1 MVGFEENGSS
11 GFTMTVDSS
20 RIKRR
25 YFFEN
30 RLRHDSQAL
39 SRNITVMISTDAYDQ
54 IKIKVRGGNLLE
66 AVNNLIRVRIT
77 DPEDFKMTVLGF
89 DPNRDLR
96 FDHQAGKVR

>member
-1 MVGFEENGSS
+1 MYPSAYANGYATSVCK
-11 GFTMTVDSS
+11 G
-20 RIKRR
+20 KKP
-25 YFFEN
+25 
-30 RLRHDSQAL
+30 
-39 SRNITVMISTDAYDQ
+39 DAHDQ

-96 FDHQAGKVR
+96 FDHQAGKVS

>member
-1 MVGFEENGSS
+1 
-11 GFTMTVDSS
+11 MTVDSS
-20 RIKRR
+20 RIKSETDISLKIA
-25 YFFEN
+25 YDTGLSSAIKKYN
-30 RLRHDSQAL
+30 RNDFLL
-39 SRNITVMISTDAYDQ
+39 DAHDQ

-96 FDHQAGKVR
+96 FDHQAGKVS